1 LAGKLPFDAQRQIFR
16 GSVTH
21 IHLDKPKSVQMP
33 GHEAIHARIFLQ
45 VQAGLEAQAGLGK
58 VT

>member
-1 LAGKLPFDAQRQIFR
+1 LPFDAQRQIFR